1 MTREIRKK
9 LFLTQESL
17 AKELDVSI
25 STIRSWEQKKKKPNI
40 TQQGKIAEFCRKHD
54 IDFSFLG

>member
-54 IDFSFLG
+54 IDFPFGG